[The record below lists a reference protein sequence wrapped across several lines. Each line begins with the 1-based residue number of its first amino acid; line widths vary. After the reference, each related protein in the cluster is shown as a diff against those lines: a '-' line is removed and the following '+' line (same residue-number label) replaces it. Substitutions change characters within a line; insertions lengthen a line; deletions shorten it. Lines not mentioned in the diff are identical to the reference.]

1 MQILSVE
8 SQFVISQRLCDVS
21 DHCKDPRCYCTPDHD
36 RSTLPELLFPVITEI
51 LPAGTAFCFRKIMLE
66 EMCFSQKDI
75 VEANNAAVSGI
86 IFTSID

>member
-1 MQILSVE
+1 MLLKARFQIIVKIHA
-8 SQFVISQRLCDVS
+8 V
-21 DHCKDPRCYCTPDHD
+21 TA
-36 RSTLPELLFPVITEI
+36 LPITI
-51 LPAGTAFCFRKIMLE
+51 RAHFCFRKIMLE